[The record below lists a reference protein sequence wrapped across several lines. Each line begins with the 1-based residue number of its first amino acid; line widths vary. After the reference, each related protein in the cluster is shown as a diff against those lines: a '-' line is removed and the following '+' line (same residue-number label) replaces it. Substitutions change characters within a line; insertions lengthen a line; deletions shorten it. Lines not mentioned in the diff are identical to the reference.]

1 MQLIKLC
8 LSFWFLSS
16 MRKICF
22 KSNICDT
29 YRPLVVTA
37 GVRGAS
43 TAETVAPVNWTSP
56 TPVNSYPS
64 QLNLSDSSQL
74 KLSDSSQ
81 LKLSDPVNSHHSQ
94 LNLSDPPSP
103 TPVNWSSPTP
113 NELKLSDVIKKLWP
127 RPTKVS
133 SLLTLDCFRFVRKQS
148 SNLLENLLR
157 RDGKQWKKPQRRT
170 HPWVSGGK

>member
-1 MQLIKLC
+1 
-8 LSFWFLSS
+8 

-56 TPVNSYPS
+56 TQSTPTPVNWTSPTPV
-64 QLNLSDSSQL
+64 NSDSSQL
-74 KLSDSSQ
+74 NLTDSSQLNLIDSSQ
-81 LKLSDPVNSHHSQ
+81 LKLSDPVNSYYSQ

-103 TPVNWSSPTP
+103 TPVNSSSPTP
-113 NELKLSDVIKKLWP
+113 NKLKLSDVIKKLWP

-148 SNLLENLLR
+148 LNLLENLLR

-170 HPWVSGGK
+170 HPWVSGGN